1 MGLGIRHPT
10 QEPPLASASGA
21 AGRRP
26 TNTAR
31 LVALAARD
39 RLMKFASRPVKG
51 RDETELDRIGLEFG
65 VSRWSHAA
73 ST

>member
-1 MGLGIRHPT
+1 
-10 QEPPLASASGA
+10 
-21 AGRRP
+21 
-26 TNTAR
+26 

-39 RLMKFASRPVKG
+39 QLMKFASRPVKG